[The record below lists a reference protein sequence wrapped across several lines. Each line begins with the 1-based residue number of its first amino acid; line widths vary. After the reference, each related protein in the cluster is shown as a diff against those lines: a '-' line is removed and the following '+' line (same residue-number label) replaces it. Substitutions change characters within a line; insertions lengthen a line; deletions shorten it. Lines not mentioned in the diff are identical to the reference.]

1 MGLKITINDVLKTHM
16 SIAKDFVLCIISSFP
31 DRHKL
36 KTVCIVYRHVMLD
49 LIYNVNMRDI
59 VVPHAQEAVATRLLS
74 AVRDGD
80 IATVRRLVIEGHV
93 DVNVTDEVGVSSLSS
108 CYTSLEATHSG
119 PGTVGVYSVF
129 VMVPAAGNTCQWKD
143 FSIVP
148 KYFNIYYV
156 ITKVIHA
163 QHGMSTDKC
172 LVHSCVSQC

>member
-16 SIAKDFVLCIISSFP
+16 SIAQDFVLCIISSFP
-31 DRHKL
+31 DRHML

-59 VVPHAQEAVATRLLS
+59 IVPHAQEAVVTRLLL

-80 IATVRRLVIEGHV
+80 IVTVRRLVTEGHV

-129 VMVPAAGNTCQWKD
+129 VMVPAASNTYQWKD
-143 FSIVP
+143 FVP